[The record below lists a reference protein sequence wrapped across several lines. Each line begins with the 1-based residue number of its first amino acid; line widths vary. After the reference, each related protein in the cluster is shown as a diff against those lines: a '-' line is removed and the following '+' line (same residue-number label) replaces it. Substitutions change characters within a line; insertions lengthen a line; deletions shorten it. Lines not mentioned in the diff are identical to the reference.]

1 MNTERNHRADA
12 LLLISC
18 SFAVATSNSVIFAA
32 LGDLQDKYKFADS
45 GLGFIAGAGFL
56 SGFLVQLF
64 VAPFADRGHTKRLI
78 MMGMVIG
85 AFGSLLMATGSSLP
99 QFVLARAVIG
109 SSFGFVFPA
118 VRALVACRVCIIWSG
133 EPAFHVHHFIPLF
146 PSSSYFN
153 RLSQTKF

>member
-1 MNTERNHRADA
+1 MLIERNHRSDA
-12 LLLISC
+12 LLLMAC

-45 GLGFIAGAGFL
+45 GLGLIAGAGFL

-64 VAPFADRGHTKRLI
+64 VAPYADRGHTKRLI
-78 MMGMVIG
+78 MAGMIIG
-85 AFGSLLMATGSSLP
+85 AIGSLIMATGSSLP

-118 VRALVACRVCIIWSG
+118 VRALIAHVDIFGTFYIIKTRIISTFMAG
-133 EPAFHVHHFIPLF
+133 PHH
-146 PSSSYFN
+146 S
-153 RLSQTKF
+153 